1 MGLSLL
7 RRKQMGLWVQQM
19 LSSLPLKIFLK
30 KSFFKGNFWIF
41 MGSIYGFLS
50 TMAWSEE
57 DVDNWQFFILPQ

>member
-1 MGLSLL
+1 MGTTNVV
-7 RRKQMGLWVQQM
+7 K
-19 LSSLPLKIFLK
+19 PAIKKFLK
-30 KSFFKGNFWIF
+30 KKFFKGNFWIF